1 MVNNKKK
8 RIIFISIIIGIIII
22 LFVLIFKLFFVDSNK
37 DVYGNRLDGINKVKI
52 GENQISDIK
61 EQINSYDEVNSVEYD
76 LKGRLINI
84 IIELKDK
91 TDLNNSKSFIN
102 KCLEVLDEEQK
113 QYYDIQ
119 VFLISENEKQENY
132 PAIGYKNKNS
142 NDFAW

>member
-61 EQINSYDEVNSVEYD
+61 EQINSYDEVNSFEYD

-84 IIELKDK
+84 IIE
-91 TDLNNSKSFIN
+91 
-102 KCLEVLDEEQK
+102 
-113 QYYDIQ
+113 
-119 VFLISENEKQENY
+119 
-132 PAIGYKNKNS
+132 
-142 NDFAW
+142 